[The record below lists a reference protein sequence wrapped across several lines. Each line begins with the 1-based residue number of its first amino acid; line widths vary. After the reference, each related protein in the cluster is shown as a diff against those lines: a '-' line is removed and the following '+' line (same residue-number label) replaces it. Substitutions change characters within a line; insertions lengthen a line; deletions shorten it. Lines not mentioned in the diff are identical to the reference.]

1 MLCLVYE
8 VLLRSYTT
16 SLYTYYYYIHYNN
29 NYYYDNYGWI
39 CSTDPSLCCPIM
51 INILNYIDNN
61 INNNTNSMGFN
72 PMHTHTHTHT
82 HTQMSI
88 IIIFTSV
95 VYSEYF
101 SVALQY
107 RAP

>member
-61 INNNTNSMGFN
+61 IIYILIIVWVLILY
-72 PMHTHTHTHT
+72 THTHT

-95 VYSEYF
+95 MYSEYF